1 MAVILHVVACS
12 HQSQDWTFPNNEVN
26 ANRVLSSLF
35 YQHPFKQMLSNTSVI
50 LVSWGRELFSF
61 LRTYSSLVMLQR
73 TFSWTHRNQSYL

>member
-1 MAVILHVVACS
+1 MTVILHVVACS
-12 HQSQDWTFPNNEVN
+12 HQSQDWTFPNSEVN

-61 LRTYSSLVMLQR
+61 LRPYSSLAKLQH
-73 TFSWTHRNQSYL
+73 TFIWSHRKQSHL